1 MGLPLAFT
9 PHGASW
15 RTCIAGRGD
24 GRARSRTRKGRDEP
38 KTTKAQQH
46 WRQDPPSEVQNTA
59 GCTPK
64 RAGATAGRTAEPGV
78 GPQQVRRRDED
89 ELRPAVTHGGGAGRP
104 GPPFHRGL
112 GAKPPRAPHGAIITA
127 VPRLAGPWAVGST
140 WGLGQ
145 RSGFPVTKQN
155 DARARRRGPEL
166 AGTRGQARASPAELA
181 GHLSKCSWGRRG
193 LLHRAGTPCG

>member
-1 MGLPLAFT
+1 MRTSCPESLSRGRREGPRLRLLWASATTWAPALSSASGVGERGGCRAVGLPLAFT

-24 GRARSRTRKGRDEP
+24 GRARSRTRKGRDEL

-46 WRQDPPSEVQNTA
+46 WHQDPPSEVQNTA

-104 GPPFHRGL
+104 GPPFHRGS
-112 GAKPPRAPHGAIITA
+112 GAKPLRAPHGAIITA
-127 VPRLAGPWAVGST
+127 VPRLAGP
-140 WGLGQ
+140 GLWGQ
-145 RSGFPVTKQN
+145 RGGWGSGLVFQ
-155 DARARRRGPEL
+155 
-166 AGTRGQARASPAELA
+166 
-181 GHLSKCSWGRRG
+181 
-193 LLHRAGTPCG
+193 